1 MRSAP
6 PPSAETTPAKGALR
20 FPYMFWAHTEAVR
33 SPWCLSQSGMPAPAR
48 ELFAG
53 CDPIELAHPEVDAAP
68 KLRARLSELYG
79 LPPER
84 ILLVP
89 GASGGMWLAAQR
101 WFRAGARVAAETPS
115 YEPLRGLPAEYGA
128 ELRLLERRAE
138 LGWHFDLAEV
148 DRLLDGARPGH
159 VFVTNSHNPTGA
171 VLDAA
176 ELAAL
181 ARSAERAGGVLVS
194 CEVYME
200 FASPDKRVHAFQVAP
215 NAVSIGSLTK
225 AYGLGA
231 LRVGWLLLGEGL
243 VRERERLLDAAYLG
257 WVDPPAPTC
266 RMARHALDRLPELVR
281 PLLRV
286 ERECAPLL
294 ADWIRSTNGVRAVP
308 PQLGITAFPRIE
320 GIDDTRALSQYL
332 QREHQVDTVPGEFFA
347 APGHLRIGCGVP
359 VETLREGLRRLDA
372 GIQAFRRR

>member
-1 MRSAP
+1 MRSSPAP
-6 PPSAETTPAKGALR
+6 LAATSPGALR
-20 FPYMFWAHTEAVR
+20 FPYMFWAHSEAVR

-48 ELFAG
+48 ELFADLG
-53 CDPIELAHPEVDAAP
+53 PLDLAHPEIEAAP
-68 KLRARLSELYG
+68 RLRARLSELYG

-115 YEPLRGLPAEYGA
+115 YEPLRALPRDFGA
-128 ELRLLERRAE
+128 ELRLLERRPE
-138 LGWHFDLAEV
+138 LGWHFDPAEA

-159 VFVTNSHNPTGA
+159 VFITNSHNPTGA
-171 VLDAA
+171 VLSAE

-200 FASPDKRVHAFQVAP
+200 FAPPARRVHAFQAAP

-231 LRVGWLLLGEGL
+231 LRIGWVLLGEGL
-243 VRERERLLDAAYLG
+243 AHERERLLDGAYLG
-257 WVDPPAPTC
+257 WVDPPTPIC
-266 RMARHALDRLPELVR
+266 RIARHALDHLPELVQ
-281 PLLRV
+281 PILRV

-294 ADWIRSTNGVRAVP
+294 ADWLARTNGITCVP
-308 PQLGITAFPRIE
+308 PALGITAFPRIA
-320 GIDDTRALSQYL
+320 GIDDTRALSRHL
-332 QREHQVDTVPGEFFA
+332 QQAHQVDTVPGEFFA

-359 VETLREGLRRLDA
+359 PETLREGLRRLGA
-372 GIQAFRRR
+372 GIEAFRRR